1 MGVAYQ
7 YQIRLI
13 ILEGSPARE
22 AHKIPTPSEQR
33 RWPMAVASHQ
43 ESLRLKHADLDAQI
57 AEEERRPHP
66 DDVVIHHLK
75 KLKLR
80 IKDELN
86 QPMHAE

>member
-1 MGVAYQ
+1 
-7 YQIRLI
+7 
-13 ILEGSPARE
+13 
-22 AHKIPTPSEQR
+22 
-33 RWPMAVASHQ
+33 MAVASHQ
-43 ESLRLKHADLDAQI
+43 ESLRLKHADLEAQI

-86 QPMHAE
+86 HLVHAE